1 MINLA
6 VINLKNLIKNIIK
19 IIIVTLVVTMIFKF
33 VEVIKN
39 ANITEKLKTR
49 FSNLEINI
57 ISGCASIF
65 NQNNKI
71 EFKSEKILE
80 EEFEVFYNDEY
91 VEKTLQEN
99 LQIGNIQENINIEKL
114 NDIKIENEPEKNL
127 RNLNTKIVDVNNK
140 KDTYTNIY
148 GNVKIKN
155 ESEYTLTESMLSPNI
170 KFENNKNILIFHT
183 HTCESY
189 TPTSQNNYIASGNFR
204 TTDLNYSVAR
214 VGNELADCLSKKGY
228 NVYHDVTYH
237 DYPAYNG
244 SYTRSLKTIK
254 NILNNNMSAE
264 LVIDLHRDALGSN
277 SSYGPTVMIGEE
289 QVAQLMFVIG
299 TNGGGLSHDNWN
311 NNLKF
316 AVLIQAKAEEMYP
329 GLFKPIIVRNSR
341 YNQNM
346 ADGAC
351 IIEVGATGNT
361 LEQAN
366 ASMKYLAEV
375 ISEVM
380 K

>member
-1 MINLA
+1 M
-6 VINLKNLIKNIIK
+6 
-19 IIIVTLVVTMIFKF
+19 TLVVTMIFKF

-99 LQIGNIQENINIEKL
+99 LQIGKIQENINVEKL
-114 NDIKIENEPEKNL
+114 SDIKIENEPEKNL

-189 TPTSQNNYIASGNFR
+189 TPTSQNNYTASGNFR

-214 VGNELADCLSKKGY
+214 VGNELTDCLSKKGY

-341 YNQNM
+341 YNQNL